1 METAREAGWVGEVA
15 PPVPVSDLL
24 GLLNFELVKWSMC
37 THIFSTWLGMVFVVS
52 FASCLDVAAISI
64 DMGEALDTNK
74 ELSTVGICNLMS
86 GLTMGFTG
94 SYIFSQTIFT
104 YRTGVHSR
112 WIGVLIMIVFGY
124 IVISETNMLEIAPLF
139 FLGSTLIFIGYDLLF
154 EWLWEIRHLVFIT
167 EYAIVVLTFLA
178 IQVVGIDAGI
188 IVGVLVA
195 VVDHVVLTATTSR
208 ITKIQKRSRAIW
220 SPEESKI
227 LHKYVYN
234 ITTGPKIVTLEMTG
248 TIFFGSALQSL
259 NRIVEELNLKDDNN
273 DIADS
278 LMSPGTPHTPSLI
291 AVKRKKAGEERQQP
305 IKPAGRPP
313 KFLVLDL
320 LYVNMIDAS
329 AARGCFLQL
338 VKLCSK
344 QGIVVCASGVTPRI
358 EWMFRTHGV
367 SFRTAEEGQVIS
379 ARLQSSGSKD
389 VPCENILM
397 FVSVQ
402 DALEFCENVALH
414 DYRHKRQIPITTQL
428 IGPMHSTFTNVLA
441 KILKSSAEEIAILT
455 RFEEAQRY
463 HDEREFSAGD
473 IIFDK
478 NTHAD
483 AFYVVLE
490 GAVANSTGSARAVG
504 RLRQGVI
511 SGAGRVGSKSN
522 LLDPLFLQE
531 SQDKAAGDVA
541 AMIWGVGGI
550 VGYLDYLLDRPRLF
564 RLTATK
570 STTRVAQISYSHM
583 NLLQAEDAELYTVMQ
598 RVLLHA
604 STSDLANCTC
614 NYE

>member
-1 METAREAGWVGEVA
+1 MDSAREEGWVGEVA

-24 GLLNFELVKWSMC
+24 GLINFKLVKWSIC
-37 THIFSTWLGMVFVVS
+37 TKIFSTWLGMVFVVS

-112 WIGVLIMIVFGY
+112 WIGVLIMIVFFY
-124 IVISETNMLEIAPLF
+124 IVVSEVNMLQIAPLF
-139 FLGSTLIFIGYDLLF
+139 FLGSTLIFIGYDLLW
-154 EWLWEIRHLVFIT
+154 EWLWEIRELVFIT
-167 EYAIVVLTFLA
+167 EYAIVILTFLA

-195 VVDHVVLTATTSR
+195 VVDHVVLTAKTST

-227 LHKYVYN
+227 LHNYVYN
-234 ITTGPKIVTLEMTG
+234 IATGPKIVTLEMTG

-259 NRIVEELNLKDDNN
+259 NRIVEELNLKDDV
-273 DIADS
+273 DGIADS

-305 IKPAGRPP
+305 IKSAGRPP

-320 LYVNMIDAS
+320 LYVTMIDAS
-329 AARGCFLQL
+329 ATRGCFLQL

-344 QGIVVCASGVTPRI
+344 QGIIVCASGVTPRI
-358 EWMFRTHGV
+358 EWMFRTHGA
-367 SFRTAEEGQVIS
+367 SYKTAGEGQAVS

-389 VPCENILM
+389 VACENLLM

-402 DALEFCENVALH
+402 DALEFCENVTLH
-414 DYRHKRQIPITTQL
+414 DYKQKRQMPVITQL
-428 IGPMHSTFTNVLA
+428 IGPMHNTFTNVLA
-441 KILKSSAEEIAILT
+441 KILKSSVEEIAILT

-463 HDEREFSAGD
+463 HDEMEFSVGD

-483 AFYVVLE
+483 SFYVVLE
-490 GAVANSTGSARAVG
+490 GSVANSTGSARAVG
-504 RLRQGVI
+504 RLRQGVF
-511 SGAGRVGSKSN
+511 SGAGRVDSNSN

-531 SQDKAAGDVA
+531 SQDKTAGDIA
-541 AMIWGVGGI
+541 AEIWGVGGI

-570 STTRVAQISYSHM
+570 RITRVAQISNSHM

-604 STSDLANCTC
+604 STSDLVNCTC
-614 NYE
+614 SY